1 MTSMKR
7 LCCTALAS
15 ALATLAMLAP
25 STASTTP
32 SYIEAVPDELSKSY
46 GEDVTKRAFSDELT
60 EKRKTL
66 IKDTLT
72 REQKCPAEP
81 KFVLRDVHP
90 YQVAPTDVAWV
101 ERYEI
106 ACRGTVHRAALMIL
120 DDGKIEAMPLL
131 AGSTIADPSLQ
142 VDAATIVT
150 AAALAREA
158 NECDQA
164 TITDT
169 ELTDKP
175 QAGRPWKERWSVNTC
190 GDVQKVDVVFT
201 PSAQGGTDISVTQP

>member
-1 MTSMKR
+1 MTSMKW
-7 LCCTALAS
+7 LYCTAVAS

-25 STASTTP
+25 SAASTTP
-32 SYIEAVPDELSKSY
+32 SYIEAVPDELSRSY
-46 GEDVTKRAFSDELT
+46 GQEVTKRAFSDELT

-90 YQVAPTDVAWV
+90 YQVAPTDVAWI

-131 AGSTIADPSLQ
+131 AGSTIADPTLQ

-158 NECDQA
+158 KEF
-164 TITDT
+164 
-169 ELTDKP
+169 
-175 QAGRPWKERWSVNTC
+175 RPPLPT
-190 GDVQKVDVVFT
+190 
-201 PSAQGGTDISVTQP
+201 